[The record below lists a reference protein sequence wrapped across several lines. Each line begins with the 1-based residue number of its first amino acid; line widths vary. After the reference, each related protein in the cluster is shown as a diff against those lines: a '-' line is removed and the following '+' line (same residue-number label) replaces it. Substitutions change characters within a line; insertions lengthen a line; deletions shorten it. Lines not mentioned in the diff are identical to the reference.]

1 MINIEEVKAKAL
13 ECGFTTVAEM
23 DVDTIEL
30 NPAARDACAE
40 NKCHSYGKN
49 WSCPPGCGTLDE
61 CSERIH
67 KYKRGLILQTTGEV
81 DTMDFEE
88 IMELAQNHGE
98 HVRAFADYVHKHLEG
113 TMLCGDSACRNCK
126 TCTYPDE
133 PCRFPDKLSHPMEG
147 LGMIVSEV
155 CLRNNVKYYY
165 GPGTLTYV
173 ACIMLD

>member
-40 NKCHSYGKN
+40 NKCRSYGKN

-61 CSERIH
+61 CSEMIH

-88 IMELAQNHGE
+88 IMELGYRGLLCKKSVKRRSEARHT
-98 HVRAFADYVHKHLEG
+98 ADRR
-113 TMLCGDSACRNCK
+113 TNR
-126 TCTYPDE
+126 
-133 PCRFPDKLSHPMEG
+133 SHRRRHYDDQYDDRP
-147 LGMIVSEV
+147 
-155 CLRNNVKYYY
+155 
-165 GPGTLTYV
+165 
-173 ACIMLD
+173 